1 MRADVPPGGIGEN
14 GIVVASESLPSRTVL
29 IVEDTESC
37 ATTLEIAL
45 LAIPHIRVRIALT
58 ARQALEM
65 LASPGGGIGALVT
78 DLHLPSMDGFELIE
92 RVRSDSRT
100 AELPIIVISGD
111 SDPHTPERLF
121 RLGANAY
128 FGKPYS
134 PAQVRQKVEQLLD
147 ANSPPQS
154 P

>member
-1 MRADVPPGGIGEN
+1 
-14 GIVVASESLPSRTVL
+14 VASVHPLDRTVL
-29 IVEDTESC
+29 IVEDAESC

-45 LAIPHIRVRIALT
+45 LAIPHIHVRVAPT
-58 ARQALEM
+58 ARQALEI
-65 LASPGGGIGALVT
+65 LSSSAGSFCALVT
-78 DLHLPSMDGFELIE
+78 DLNMPSMDGFELIQ

-100 AELPIIVISGD
+100 AQLPIVVISGD
-111 SDPHTPERLF
+111 CDPQTPERLN

-147 ANSPPQS
+147 ANLPSQS

>member
-1 MRADVPPGGIGEN
+1 
-14 GIVVASESLPSRTVL
+14 VATANPPSRTVL
-29 IVEDTESC
+29 IVEDVESC

-45 LAIPHIRVRIALT
+45 LAIPHIHVRVAPT
-58 ARQALEM
+58 AGQALEM
-65 LASPGGGIGALVT
+65 LASAGEMISAMVT
-78 DLHLPSMDGFELIE
+78 DLNMPSMDGFELIE

-100 AELPIIVISGD
+100 ALLPIVVISGD
-111 SDPHTPERLF
+111 SDPRTPERLN

-147 ANSPPQS
+147 ANLPVQS